1 MKLTISK
8 SKDGKGHYTTI
19 KNSYNGEDMKMY
31 MPVQLSKNINLE
43 KDFGTY
49 DVNCFLSCYKTQS
62 GEIKPKIVVTS
73 FKEEK
78 QEQVKE
84 EPKKEKLS
92 DDIFSDFGNSIEIE
106 DNDIAF

>member
-8 SKDGKGHYTTI
+8 SKDSKGYYTTI

-31 MPVQLSKNINLE
+31 MPVQLKKGLE
-43 KDFGTY
+43 LEFGTY
-49 DVNCFLSCYKTQS
+49 EVNCFLSCYKTQN
-62 GEIKPKIVVTS
+62 GEIKPKIVVTGL
-73 FKEEK
+73 KEDK
-78 QEQVKE
+78 KEQNKE